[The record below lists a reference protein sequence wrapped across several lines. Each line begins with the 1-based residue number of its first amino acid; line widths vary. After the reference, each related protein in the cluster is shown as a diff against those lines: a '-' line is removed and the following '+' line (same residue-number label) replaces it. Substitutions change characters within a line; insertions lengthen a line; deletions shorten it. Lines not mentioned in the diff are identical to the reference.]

1 MIIYALLAVFG
12 LLFGSFY
19 LVVAT
24 RLPNE
29 ESIVAPGSHC
39 DNCKHIL
46 KWYEL
51 IPVISYII
59 QGGKCR
65 KCGAKIPL
73 ITVLIEVLTAC
84 TFCISYYLYHFN
96 YGFFAL
102 IILLSLTIIIFI
114 SDFKY
119 YIISDEPLIAAILL
133 ILTFKYR
140 FFGLKALLLAI
151 LSGAILFLVFLTI
164 KYLGDKS
171 FKRESLGGGD
181 VKLAILIGATLG
193 IKLGLTSFILAA
205 FIAFPYAIFV
215 SLFKKEAIVP
225 FGPFLISA
233 LVIVFVYMN
242 FFVDLINK
250 LFVF

>member
-24 RLPNE
+24 RLPNN
-29 ESIVAPGSHC
+29 ESVITPGSHC
-39 DNCKHIL
+39 DNCKHEL

-51 IPVISYII
+51 IPVISYIL

-65 KCGAKIPL
+65 KCGAKIPI
-73 ITVLIEVLTAC
+73 ITVIIEIVTALA
-84 TFCISYYLYHFN
+84 FCLSYYLYHFG

-119 YIISDEPLIAAILL
+119 YIISDEPLITAILL

-140 FFGLKALLLAI
+140 FFGFKAFILAMVAG
-151 LSGAILFLVFLTI
+151 LILFLVFLTI

-181 VKLAILIGATLG
+181 VKLAILIGTTLG
-193 IKLGLTSFILAA
+193 IKLGLASFILAA

-215 SLFKKEAIVP
+215 SIFKKEAIVP

-233 LVIVFVYMN
+233 LVIVFVYMQ

>member
-1 MIIYALLAVFG
+1 MIIYVFLTVFG

-24 RLPNE
+24 RLPKE
-29 ESIVAPGSHC
+29 ESIVSPGSHC
-39 DNCKHIL
+39 DNCKHEL

-65 KCGAKIPL
+65 KCGAKIPF
-73 ITVLIEVLTAC
+73 ITVLIEVITAAA
-84 TFCISYYLYHFN
+84 FCLSYYLYGFG
-96 YGFFAL
+96 YGFFTL
-102 IILLSLTIIIFI
+102 IILLSLSIIIFI

-119 YIISDEPLIAAILL
+119 YIISDEPLITAILL

-140 FFGLKALLLAI
+140 FFGLKALLFAI
-151 LSGAILFLVFLTI
+151 LSGLVLFIVFYAIKV
-164 KYLGDKS
+164 LGDRS

-181 VKLAILIGATLG
+181 VKLSILIGVTLG

-205 FIAFPYAIFV
+205 FIAFPYAIFA
-215 SLFKKEAIVP
+215 SLFKKEAVVP

-233 LVIVFVYMN
+233 LVIVFIYMN
-242 FFVDLINK
+242 FVADLVNK
-250 LFVF
+250 LFAF

>member
-84 TFCISYYLYHFN
+84 AFCISYYLYHFN
-96 YGFFAL
+96 YDFFAL

-140 FFGLKALLLAI
+140 FFGLKVLLLAI